1 MVLGGWGS
9 KEETATMDAAEKH
22 IIVRVFKHMLLRL

>member
-9 KEETATMDAAEKH
+9 NEETATMDAAEKH
-22 IIVRVFKHMLLRL
+22 ILVKVFKHVLLWL